1 MRASGI
7 SGKTKKMNN
16 DSVIKFKAEII
27 KIQTVTD
34 GGIRL
39 TFDISETDIDIA
51 TKLMQ
56 VKQAGAILEIVAVPV
71 ILDPNVLLLQD
82 VTS

>member
-1 MRASGI
+1 
-7 SGKTKKMNN
+7 MNN